1 MNKRIGFLLGTF
13 VYAAFMFAG
22 NAREL
27 RLTSPGGIQ
36 EISFYQKQTAPAVN
50 GLFLSGFF
58 QGTIRYRRIACRVGT
73 G

>member
-27 RLTSPGGIQ
+27 KLTSPGGIQ
-36 EISFYQKQTAPAVN
+36 EIS
-50 GLFLSGFF
+50 FF